1 MRSLEG
7 ISDVGGR
14 WLGEVGWLVG
24 GGFKG
29 SASQAALGL
38 TPLQLSREQLK

>member
-1 MRSLEG
+1 MRSLQG
-7 ISDVGGR
+7 ISAVRGR
-14 WLGEVGWLVG
+14 WLGEVGWLVV

-29 SASQAALGL
+29 AASQAALGL